1 MMNRK
6 KRQRLKV
13 DADGETAVVGLDDI
27 EIWDGADL
35 ALLREV
41 LGELI
46 EKDAYRAIGVNLHSV
61 KYIPSGFF
69 GMLYEWYEDGVRII
83 LRSPQPNVEH
93 MLWFRMFF
101 VRQPDGSFWLN
112 DEAVRHHTP
121 GEQVEYH
128 KREFTGE
135 VDEELE
141 PVNGSVADSAVEP
154 AAAEAMMAPEPVVRP
169 TESVVNTVEVLPEL
183 EPAPVTP

>member
-6 KRQRLKV
+6 KRQRLKIE
-13 DADGETAVVGLDDI
+13 ANGLAAVVGLDHI

-41 LGELI
+41 LTELI
-46 EKDAYRAIGVNLHSV
+46 DKESYRQIGVNLESV

-69 GMLYEWYEDGVRII
+69 GMLYEWYEDGVCIQ
-83 LRSPQPNVEH
+83 LHSPQPNVEQ

-101 VRQPDGSFWLN
+101 SPQPDGCFQLN
-112 DEAVRHHTP
+112 DEAVRNHTP
-121 GEQVEYH
+121 GQQVEYH

-135 VDEELE
+135 VDETIEL
-141 PVNGSVADSAVEP
+141 NNSVAVLDATRFDPQAVP
-154 AAAEAMMAPEPVVRP
+154 P
-169 TESVVNTVEVLPEL
+169 SV
-183 EPAPVTP
+183 

>member
-6 KRQRLKV
+6 KRKRLKV
-13 DADGETAVVGLDDI
+13 EADGETAIVGLDDI

-46 EKDAYRAIGVNLHSV
+46 EKDDYRAIGVNLHSV

-69 GMLYEWYEDGVRII
+69 GMLYEWYEDGIRII
-83 LRSPQPNVEH
+83 LRSPQPNVED

-121 GEQVEYH
+121 GQQVEYH
-128 KREFTGE
+128 KREFTRE
-135 VDEELE
+135 LDEEKA
-141 PVNGSVADSAVEP
+141 PVNTPTVAPATASIEATVEP
-154 AAAEAMMAPEPVVRP
+154 ELLDPSSEPLTQP
-169 TESVVNTVEVLPEL
+169 SEVYPQL
-183 EPAPVTP
+183 EPAPVTH

>member
-6 KRQRLKV
+6 KRQRLKIDV
-13 DADGETAVVGLDDI
+13 QAQTAVVGLEDI

-35 ALLREV
+35 ALLREI

-46 EKDAYRAIGVNLHSV
+46 DKEAYRSIGVNLQSV

-69 GMLYEWYEDGVRII
+69 GMLYEWYEDGIHIR
-83 LRSPQPNVEH
+83 LFSPQPNVEQ

-101 VRQPDGSFWLN
+101 VRQEDDSFCLN
-112 DEAVRHHTP
+112 DEAVRNHTP
-121 GEQVEYH
+121 GQQVEYH

-135 VDEELE
+135 LVEDGEMLDETRF
-141 PVNGSVADSAVEP
+141 DTQ
-154 AAAEAMMAPEPVVRP
+154 AA
-169 TESVVNTVEVLPEL
+169 TS
-183 EPAPVTP
+183 

>member
-41 LGELI
+41 LSELI

-69 GMLYEWYEDGVRII
+69 GMLYEWYEDGIRII
-83 LRSPQPNVEH
+83 LQSPQPNVEH

-101 VRQPDGSFWLN
+101 LRQSDGSFWLN

-128 KREFTGE
+128 RREFTSE
-135 VDEELE
+135 VDEEQE
-141 PVNGSVADSAVEP
+141 PVDSSVAETPVEP
-154 AAAEAMMAPEPVVRP
+154 AAAEVMMAPEPLVRP
-169 TESVVNTVEVLPEL
+169 TEPLVNTEVLPQL

>member
-6 KRQRLKV
+6 KRQRLNV
-13 DADGETAVVGLDDI
+13 EIEGQAAFVGLDNI

-46 EKDAYRAIGVNLHSV
+46 GKDQHRVIGVNLHSV

-69 GMLYEWYEDGVRII
+69 GMLYEWYEDGIRIL
-83 LRSPQPNVEH
+83 LREPQPNVEQ

-101 VRQPDGSFWLN
+101 TRESDGTFSLN
-112 DEAVRHHTP
+112 DEAVRNHTP
-121 GEQVEYH
+121 GQQVDYH

-135 VDEELE
+135 VGDTDEEMIEIDDIPRFDPLT
-141 PVNGSVADSAVEP
+141 
-154 AAAEAMMAPEPVVRP
+154 AA
-169 TESVVNTVEVLPEL
+169 N
-183 EPAPVTP
+183 

>member
-1 MMNRK
+1 MMNEK
-6 KRQRLKV
+6 KRQRLTIN
-13 DADGETAVVGLDDI
+13 ADQHTAVVGLDNI

-46 EKDAYRAIGVNLHSV
+46 DKEAYRVIGVNLESV

-69 GMLYEWYEDGVRII
+69 GMLYEWYEDGIRI
-83 LRSPQPNVEH
+83 LLQSPQPNVEH

-101 VRQPDGSFWLN
+101 VRQADGTFCLN
-112 DEAVRHHTP
+112 DEAVRNHTP
-121 GEQVEYH
+121 GQQVEYH

-135 VDEELE
+135 LDEIVEELDLQQAE
-141 PVNGSVADSAVEP
+141 PQ
-154 AAAEAMMAPEPVVRP
+154 P
-169 TESVVNTVEVLPEL
+169 THS
-183 EPAPVTP
+183 

>member
-6 KRQRLKV
+6 KRQRLKIES
-13 DADGETAVVGLDDI
+13 DGHTAFVGLDDI

-35 ALLREV
+35 ALLREI

-46 EKDAYRAIGVNLHSV
+46 GQDQYRVIGINLHSV

-69 GMLYEWYEDGVRII
+69 GMLYEWYEDGIRIL
-83 LRSPQPNVEH
+83 LREPQPNVEQ

-101 VRQPDGSFWLN
+101 TRESDNTYCLN

-121 GEQVEYH
+121 GQQVEYH

-135 VDEELE
+135 VAENDEDMIEIDEL
-141 PVNGSVADSAVEP
+141 PHFDPEP
-154 AAAEAMMAPEPVVRP
+154 AA
-169 TESVVNTVEVLPEL
+169 S
-183 EPAPVTP
+183 

>member
-6 KRQRLKV
+6 KRQRLNIE
-13 DADGETAVVGLDDI
+13 ADGLSAVVGLDNI

-46 EKDAYRAIGVNLHSV
+46 EKESYRSIGVNLHSV

-69 GMLYEWYEDGVRII
+69 GMLYEWYEDGIHI
-83 LRSPQPNVEH
+83 QLHAPQPNVEQ

-101 VRQPDGSFWLN
+101 VRQADGSFSLN

-121 GEQVEYH
+121 GQQVEYH

-135 VDEELE
+135 IDEAIDL
-141 PVNGSVADSAVEP
+141 VEATPMNVQP
-154 AAAEAMMAPEPVVRP
+154 A
-169 TESVVNTVEVLPEL
+169 SN
-183 EPAPVTP
+183 

>member
-6 KRQRLKV
+6 KRQRLRIE
-13 DADGETAVVGLDDI
+13 ADGQTAIVGLDNI

-46 EKDAYRAIGVNLHSV
+46 DKESYRIIGVNLESV

-69 GMLYEWYEDGVRII
+69 GMLYEWYEDGIHI
-83 LRSPQPNVEH
+83 LLQAPQPNVEQ

-101 VRQPDGSFWLN
+101 VRQGDGSFCLN

-121 GEQVEYH
+121 GQQVEYH

-135 VDEELE
+135 VDE
-141 PVNGSVADSAVEP
+141 AVESLD
-154 AAAEAMMAPEPVVRP
+154 V
-169 TESVVNTVEVLPEL
+169 SVYDVQT
-183 EPAPVTP
+183 THG

>member
-6 KRQRLKV
+6 KRQRVKV
-13 DADGETAVVGLDDI
+13 YADGETAVVGLDDI

-41 LGELI
+41 LNELI

-69 GMLYEWYEDGVRII
+69 GMLYEWYEDGIRII
-83 LRSPQPNVEH
+83 LQSPQPNVEH

-101 VRQPDGSFWLN
+101 LRQSDGSFWLN

-128 KREFTGE
+128 RREFTS
-135 VDEELE
+135 ELDQEQE
-141 PVNGSVADSAVEP
+141 PVDSSVAEPPVEP
-154 AAAEAMMAPEPVVRP
+154 AAAEVMMAPEPLVRP
-169 TESVVNTVEVLPEL
+169 TEPLVNTEVLPQL

>member
-1 MMNRK
+1 MMNEK
-6 KRQRLKV
+6 KRQRLTIN
-13 DADGETAVVGLDDI
+13 ADGQTAVVGLDNI

-46 EKDAYRAIGVNLHSV
+46 DRDAYRVIGVNLESV

-69 GMLYEWYEDGVRII
+69 GMLYEWYEDGIRI
-83 LRSPQPNVEH
+83 LLQSPQPNVEH

-101 VRQPDGSFWLN
+101 VRQTDGTFCLN
-112 DEAVRHHTP
+112 DEAVRNHTP
-121 GEQVEYH
+121 GQQVEYH

-135 VDEELE
+135 LDEIVEEL
-141 PVNGSVADSAVEP
+141 DLQKAVP
-154 AAAEAMMAPEPVVRP
+154 QP
-169 TESVVNTVEVLPEL
+169 THG
-183 EPAPVTP
+183 